1 MRLDILQIILSGE
14 ARRPRQIVKVLNS
27 EGKVIAYAKPRCPMV
42 NYYLIFIICL
52 ISAEPVSILVPL
64 QCPFHLFF
72 FLTNMSFS
80 SYDLI
85 DFITFFLQ
93 VKGSDTSTAES
104 GSEAEDIASPKTV
117 KSYSH
122 LRLTPV
128 REEVS
133 VGLVFC

>member
-1 MRLDILQIILSGE
+1 MPNGNFLSDFLNLLELSG
-14 ARRPRQIVKVLNS
+14 ACFDS
-27 EGKVIAYAKPRCPMV
+27 
-42 NYYLIFIICL
+42 FSF
-52 ISAEPVSILVPL
+52 SA
-64 QCPFHLFF
+64 
-72 FLTNMSFS
+72 SFS

-85 DFITFFLQ
+85 DYVTSFLQ

-104 GSEAEDIASPKTV
+104 GSEAEDIASPKVV

-133 VGLVFC
+133 VDVVFC